1 MEDGRRTYDGPV
13 SLDRYGRRVP
23 KPVSGSIALPEPTSA
38 TSRICEA
45 VDGLFRS
52 IVDGRLLVRR
62 LNVVAADLLTFDRLD
77 DHRSEGSRYVQPD
90 LFETLTLD
98 DPSENIAPDGGSM
111 SEAERSGKSKDEKSE
126 LQMQRT
132 LLDIKRKFGRNSI
145 IKAMDMF
152 DDATGQQR
160 NHQIGGHAA

>member
-1 MEDGRRTYDGPV
+1 M
-13 SLDRYGRRVP
+13 
-23 KPVSGSIALPEPTSA
+23 PEPTLA

-62 LNVVAADLLTFDRLD
+62 LNVVAADLLTADRLD
-77 DHRSEGSRYVQPD
+77 DHRSEGSGYVQPD
-90 LFETLTLD
+90 LFETLD
-98 DPSENIAPDGGSM
+98 DPSKNVAPDGGPI
-111 SEAERSGKSKDEKSE
+111 SEAERSGSPKDGEPE

-132 LLDIKRKFGRNSI
+132 LLSIKRKFGRNSV